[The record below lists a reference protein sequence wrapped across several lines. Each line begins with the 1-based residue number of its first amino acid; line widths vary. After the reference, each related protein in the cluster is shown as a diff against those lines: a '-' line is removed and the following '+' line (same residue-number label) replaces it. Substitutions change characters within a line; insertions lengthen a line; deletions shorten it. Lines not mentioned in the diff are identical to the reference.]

1 MIFNAF
7 IIIVSLLLSN
17 GINSN
22 SISTENNSFESL
34 VDCDSMF
41 IEAEDK
47 FLFRF
52 ITRHQLQYDYD
63 RRNDN
68 YEACY
73 KFLSEF
79 FSLID
84 NYREEEGKQN
94 QIFKYKRTYK
104 VNPNRAFRIK
114 PRGAFNFSF

>member
-1 MIFNAF
+1 MNILNKLKTNKTKMISKAF
-7 IIIVSLLLSN
+7 IIISLLLSN
-17 GINSN
+17 RIYSN
-22 SISTENNSFESL
+22 SISIENNSLFESL

-52 ITRHQLQYDYD
+52 IIRHQLEYDYD

-94 QIFKYKRTYK
+94 HIFKYKRIYK
-104 VNPNRAFRIK
+104 MNPN
-114 PRGAFNFSF
+114 